1 MGKVFYLVS
10 NHQWVAILNGSNYFL
25 SQSIVPLIISL
36 IIMKIIDNIKKAIIA
51 IKTISIY

>member
-1 MGKVFYLVS
+1 MGKVYHPIS

-25 SQSIVPLIISL
+25 NQSIIPLIISL
-36 IIMKIIDNIKKAIIA
+36 IIIKIIDSIKKAIIA